1 MTETDPICAGEREAA
16 NDNGYAFGRPLVR
29 GLRRRPGVRYAVSD
43 NLILPLLFAEQH
55 PSWWQTSAALRVR
68 LRSAE
73 RAAQAAPPSMP
84 VSSAEQALVQ
94 AGDSPRWTLDGT
106 PTIRQGSPAS
116 ET

>member
-55 PSWWQTSAALRVR
+55 PSWSQTPAALRLR

-73 RAAQAAPPSMP
+73 RAAQAAALKP
-84 VSSAEQALVQ
+84 VSSPAQTA
-94 AGDSPRWTLDGT
+94 DSPRWTLDGT